1 MMNQVQQFLEY
12 IFNSFKI
19 WIIIQPWEAGLRVRM
34 GKHIKK
40 LKGGMYFKIPYLDS
54 VYVQEIRLR
63 VLSMPIQTLTSKD
76 GKSITMA
83 ASMGYI
89 INNIEKVYQTLY
101 HPELTLVNMAMAEIT
116 EYIANTDASLISFVD
131 IQDRIKSKIN
141 EQDYG
146 IDIQYYK
153 MNNFA
158 IVRTYRLI
166 QDQSWV
172 HEGLSMDNKK

>member
-1 MMNQVQQFLEY
+1 MNQVQQFLEY

-116 EYIANTDASLISFVD
+116 EYIANTEASSISFND
-131 IQDRIKSKIN
+131 IQEKIITKMN

>member
-1 MMNQVQQFLEY
+1 MNQVQQFLEY

>member
-1 MMNQVQQFLEY
+1 MNQVQQFLEY

-34 GKHIKK
+34 GKHVKK

-101 HPELTLVNMAMAEIT
+101 HPELTLINMAMAEIT
-116 EYIANTDASLISFVD
+116 EYIANTDATLISFSE
-131 IQDRIKSKIN
+131 IQDRIITKMN

-146 IDIQYYK
+146 IDVQYYK

-158 IVRTYRLI
+158 IVRTYRFI

-172 HEGLSMDNKK
+172 HEGLTMDSKK